1 MTLLNDIESIKKELA
16 VKEAQLTFVSKLLPA
31 DVVSRV
37 RTCELKQESVT
48 LVVDCVAGDLD
59 VLLAAFPLRDA
70 PQYLASRDGTPEDR
84 ETVLSLQYPAA
95 AEPVQPM
102 WLRLSD
108 IRGTAACWKSVA
120 DGRLLVV
127 EAQGAAVEEAKSR
140 FFAGLS
146 PLPGGSG
153 SYVMYQDPLL
163 LLLPTAPVT
172 QAPDPTDI
180 PRLLKDVAVYLN
192 QFLATEGPHRRG
204 SAPARLLAYQA
215 SKQFGIC
222 VEVSTRDN
230 YSGMSTPGAQYA
242 VSIKDSKGHRWH
254 ELSAV
259 ALDSRPCSPDDQMWL
274 DLMRSA
280 TV

>member
-16 VKEAQLTFVSKLLPA
+16 VKEAQLAFVSKLLPS

-48 LVVDCVAGDLD
+48 VVVDCVAGDLD

-84 ETVLSLQYPAA
+84 ETALSLQHPAA
-95 AEPVQPM
+95 AEPVYPM
-102 WLRLSD
+102 WLRLSN
-108 IRGTAACWKSVA
+108 IRGTAACWKLVL
-120 DGRLLVV
+120 DGRLMVI

-140 FFAGLS
+140 FLADLS
-146 PLPGGSG
+146 QLPWGSG
-153 SYVMYQDPLL
+153 GYIMYQAP
-163 LLLPTAPVT
+163 LLLPTTPVT
-172 QAPDPTDI
+172 QVDPANI
-180 PRLLKDVAVYLN
+180 QRLLNDVAAYLN
-192 QFLATEGPHRRG
+192 QFLATEGPKRRG
-204 SAPARLLAYQA
+204 YAPARLLAYQA
-215 SKQFGIC
+215 TKQFGIR

-230 YSGMSTPGAQYA
+230 YSGLSKPSMSYS
-242 VSIKDSKGHRWH
+242 VSIKDSKGHCWH

-259 ALDSRPCSPDDQMWL
+259 SMESRLCSPDDQMWF
-274 DLMRSA
+274 DLVYPA